1 MKKTLYILVFLLIQA
16 YGFAEETM
24 QDKIQNILNDK
35 KIEDTYQRFNIAR
48 DTLANQRFNLPFE
61 EALRLYNDVLLPF
74 AEKKIK
80 DDHKSNIAKAA
91 VCGGIID
98 IYEIKGAP
106 VDFASLEP
114 YLTKMLEYA
123 ELSEDDD
130 VRYHAY
136 SINGYYQSAMG
147 SVQIAQEYFYKAIS
161 ISETHNNYERI
172 FSCFFEIA
180 ENLLQTRDIPGLRK
194 IIEQMQQYTKKPAFG
209 KNPVALYNFYS
220 VQGAY
225 YGILS
230 EDSPEPETATYN
242 DSTLMTE
249 RNIINLIENNKEKLK
264 NNSVAFAYY
273 NMALTYSRRYPER
286 YDSTYYFL
294 DKALKLKSGLKL
306 VDIELDINVYELF
319 AEQHFAQKKYEQAE
333 KDILYVLSLLDQVKD
348 NNSVIPEYTETY
360 KFLVMYYETM
370 NRPAE
375 ALKYHK
381 LMLENEKKR
390 YDKDKIDAMD
400 DMLVKYES
408 EKKKGQID
416 RLTEQNKAARKIML
430 LATSLTIL
438 LLIVLFV
445 LFRLNRLRKKNYDLS
460 IYESALLAELKQSE
474 LEQQLKEKEQLR
486 RQYSDKEAQSNMN
499 EQKALLYDAGLK
511 RFQQQMEQKPTKT
524 MIGKLTDLIC
534 KSCMEKT
541 KKNFYI
547 RQLSELDIDMME
559 LGYLTANEK
568 ISNMDMKYI
577 ICFAIDMDV
586 KDMSVLFNV
595 EPASIRSVRY
605 RIKKKFGEKNTFK
618 FLM

>member
-1 MKKTLYILVFLLIQA
+1 MEKALYIFTFLLIPA
-16 YGFAEETM
+16 YGFTEETI
-24 QDKIQNILNDK
+24 QDKIQNILIDK
-35 KIEDTYQRFNIAR
+35 KIDDPYKRFKVAK
-48 DTLANQRFNLPFE
+48 DTLANQSFNLPFE
-61 EALRLYNDVLLPF
+61 EALRLYNDILLPF
-74 AEKKIK
+74 AEKKIN
-80 DDHKSNIAKAA
+80 DDCKSNIAKAT
-91 VCGGIID
+91 VYGGIVD
-98 IYEIKGAP
+98 IYEIRGAP
-106 VDFASLEP
+106 VDFTSLDP
-114 YLTKMLEYA
+114 YLTKMLEFA

-130 VRYHAY
+130 MREYAY
-136 SINGYYQSAMG
+136 YTYGYFQSAMG

-161 ISETHNNYERI
+161 INETRNNYERI
-172 FSCFFEIA
+172 FRCFFEIA
-180 ENLLQTRDIPGLRK
+180 ENLLQTRDIPGLHK
-194 IIEQMQQYTKKPAFG
+194 VIEQMQQYTEKPSFD
-209 KNPVALYNFYS
+209 KNPKALYDFYS
-220 VQGAY
+220 VEGAY

-230 EDSPEPETATYN
+230 EDSTEPETAAYN
-242 DSTLMTE
+242 DSTLVTE

-294 DKALKLKSGLKL
+294 DKALKLRSGIKL

-348 NNSVIPEYTETY
+348 NNSVIPEYTEAY

-390 YDKDKIDAMD
+390 YEKDKIDTMD
-400 DMLVKYES
+400 NMLVKYET
-408 EKKKGQID
+408 EKKKEQID
-416 RLTEQNKAARKIML
+416 RLTEQNKTAMKR
-430 LATSLTIL
+430 LALTLSLTIL

-445 LFRLNRLRKKNYDLS
+445 LFRLNKLRKKNYDLS
-460 IYESALLAELKQSE
+460 IYESALIAELKQSE
-474 LEQQLKEKEQLR
+474 LEQQLKENEQLM
-486 RQYSDKEAQSNMN
+486 RQYNDKEAQSNRDK
-499 EQKALLYDAGLK
+499 QKALLYDAELNRIK
-511 RFQQQMEQKPTKT
+511 QQMEQKPTKT
-524 MIGKLTDLIC
+524 MIGKLTDWIC

-547 RQLSELDIDMME
+547 QHLSELDIDMME

-586 KDMSVLFNV
+586 KDMSALFNV